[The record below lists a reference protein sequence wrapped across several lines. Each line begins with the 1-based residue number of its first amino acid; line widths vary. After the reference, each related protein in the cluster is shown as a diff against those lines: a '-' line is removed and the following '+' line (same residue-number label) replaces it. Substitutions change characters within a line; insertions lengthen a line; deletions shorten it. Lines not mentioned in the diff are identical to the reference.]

1 MKKTKVRFH
10 LAGGEHFKHWQ
21 VTLPNGVVEYHDP
34 VKVSLYLRDCR
45 LKNRRKTAERIFA
58 GETNKTVCSWV
69 ETSEVLVIHEPTI
82 DATGSMVMYNPH
94 IAPFWRDEQGVDI
107 DGIHCTNI
115 FSIGKNLYR
124 LS

>member
-1 MKKTKVRFH
+1 MKTKVRFH

-34 VKVSLYLRDCR
+34 VKVSLFLRDCR

-58 GETNKTVCSWV
+58 GATNKTVCSWV
-69 ETSEVLVIHEPTI
+69 ETSDEPAI
-82 DATGSMVMYNPH
+82 AATGSMVMYNPH